1 MATYIVLGKYTQQ
14 GIKTVKDSPAR
25 YEAFKAAAKDVTF
38 KSIHYTVGRYDLVA
52 VIEGSDQAMT
62 TALLKL
68 GMAGNV
74 TTETMRAFSVEE
86 MKGMVSGL

>member
-1 MATYIVLGKYTQQ
+1 MPTYIVLAKFTAQ

-25 YEAFKAAAKDVTF
+25 YEAFKAAAKDVSF
-38 KSIHYTVGRYDLVA
+38 KSIHYTVGRYDIVA
-52 VIEGSDQAMT
+52 VMEGSDQAVT
-62 TALLKL
+62 TALLRL

-86 MKGMVSGL
+86 MKGMVGGL

>member
-1 MATYIVLGKYTQQ
+1 MATYIVLGKFTQQ
-14 GIKTVKDSPAR
+14 GLKTVKDSPAR
-25 YEAFKAAAKDVTF
+25 YEAFKGAAKDVTF
-38 KSIHYTVGRYDLVA
+38 KSIHYTVGRYDIVA
-52 VIEGSDQAMT
+52 VIEGSDQAVT

-74 TTETMRAFSVEE
+74 TTETMRAFSVDE